1 MTKKDDIYA
10 QPIQSIND
18 FKFDEHVAGVFSD
31 MINRSVPGYTTIIGM
46 SGVLAGKFAQA
57 NSRCYDLGCSLG
69 ATTLAMRENI
79 EQADCEIIAIDNS
92 AAMIARFQETLAK
105 LPPSKHKVTI
115 RQDDIL
121 NVEIVGASVVAMN
134 FTLQFIAK
142 EQRAMLL
149 KRIYQGLKPG
159 GILILSEKLHFDD
172 QQLDELFIEMHHE
185 FKRHNGYSALEI
197 SQKRTALEN
206 VLLPES
212 LATHK
217 TRLNSAGFS
226 CVDVWF
232 QCFNFASMVALK

>member
-1 MTKKDDIYA
+1 
-10 QPIQSIND
+10 
-18 FKFDEHVAGVFSD
+18 
-31 MINRSVPGYTTIIGM
+31 M

-57 NSRCYDLGCSLG
+57 DSYCYDLGCSLG

-79 EQADCEIIAIDNS
+79 QQDACEIIAIDTS
-92 AAMIARFQETLAK
+92 AAMIARFQTTLTK
-105 LPPSKHKVTI
+105 LPLSENKVTV
-115 RQDDIL
+115 RQDDAL
-121 NVEIVGASVVAMN
+121 NVEIIDASVVAMN

-149 KRIYQGLKPG
+149 KKIYNGLKPG

-172 QQLDELFIEMHHE
+172 PQLNELFIEMHHE
-185 FKRHNGYSALEI
+185 FKTHNGYSDLEI
-197 SQKRTALEN
+197 SQKRTSLEN

-217 TRLNSAGFS
+217 ARLTAAGFS
-226 CVDVWF
+226 SVDVWF